1 MKRLEN
7 YTVKSLVTAD
17 AACLGTLTFASAFP
31 LKLRLV
37 HPARGA
43 DDPDDPDRSQHRV
56 PGTATKVSE

>member
-43 DDPDDPDRSQHRV
+43 DDPETDPNTVFQ
-56 PGTATKVSE
+56 GTATKVSE